1 MLDEVDH
8 EDGEAAAATAATI
21 KGDLAVLLFK
31 DAQVFLDLLL
41 SHARFKGDAAGGRVQ
56 DSKVVRVRR
65 REQVD
70 VQELPGGRH
79 GFDVGICPERPAYGA
94 EGCRRP
100 PAAG

>member
-1 MLDEVDH
+1 M
-8 EDGEAAAATAATI
+8 
-21 KGDLAVLLFK
+21 
-31 DAQVFLDLLL
+31 FLDLIL

-79 GFDVGICPERPAYGA
+79 GFDVGICPERPAYSA

-100 PAAG
+100 PAGCCGGGGAGVLCGGGGH

>member
-1 MLDEVDH
+1 M
-8 EDGEAAAATAATI
+8 
-21 KGDLAVLLFK
+21 
-31 DAQVFLDLLL
+31 FLDLIL

-79 GFDVGICPERPAYGA
+79 GFDVGICPERPAYSA

-100 PAAG
+100 PAGCCGGCGCVVAGERHCITSHCHRPS